1 MHKYVLIFILFFYS
15 GIIQAQRNYTISGY
29 VRDASTGEELIGA
42 NVYIEKLRAGSD
54 TNVYGF
60 YSVTIPEGDYI
71 IRYSYIGYET
81 QKKRLYLD
89 KDIKQNIELS
99 AKAIALEDVVVTGEA
114 ADDNVKSVEMSAIKM
129 NPVKIRTIP
138 ILFGEQDIL
147 KTIQLMPG
155 VKSAGEGNTGYYV
168 RAGKCRPKSYFIG

>member
-99 AKAIALEDVVVTGEA
+99 AKAIALDDVVVT
-114 ADDNVKSVEMSAIKM
+114 
-129 NPVKIRTIP
+129 
-138 ILFGEQDIL
+138 
-147 KTIQLMPG
+147 
-155 VKSAGEGNTGYYV
+155 
-168 RAGKCRPKSYFIG
+168 